1 MLCSCVILL
10 DKYVY
15 FLPINNRYISRI
27 FSFTDRISHAEL
39 KCAPNYVLR
48 YLPISSIFF
57 RCTISFTLNLLTGG
71 SRNITILIW
80 RKYQESLS
88 SEIPSRTST
97 ISFTISRYDQWIS
110 WHTRMSRVCTH
121 LRIRLENTKI
131 IF

>member
-80 RKYQESLS
+80 RK
-88 SEIPSRTST
+88 
-97 ISFTISRYDQWIS
+97 ISGKSFIRNTVSDIDDFFHDFTIWSVDILTYT
-110 WHTRMSRVCTH
+110 HVTRLYAFTYTAGKH
-121 LRIRLENTKI
+121 
-131 IF
+131 